1 MILAN
6 TKATGY
12 SLGLPLFWP
21 EDPTQL
27 STGIIQGIS
36 ISLRLPAGSVPSALY
51 IDKYSIQGNHVTMTV
66 NGDGIVCSL
75 DVSLSDTY
83 ATFPLQGA
91 SDIFLA
97 GWVALYPQ
105 NGDRQLNLQGA
116 QINPMYIH
124 ASYDESPDFGN
135 FTLVEAPVTSADTSG
150 AWMSG
155 NIAASGIV
163 GSTTVLSA
171 APLQTLR
178 MVASPEVGLS
188 SAFVS
193 GDLVYTGIPNTAV
206 TRAEPVDS
214 VSIRYIN
221 GNPVSGGVYT
231 LKLPDSWVVMGNE
244 LCARVGNPSDLPS
257 CTTVD
262 VIQETLG
269 PQNFPDNNPLSVAF
283 PGGALNMAPIYN
295 GTIKFNSEYESG
307 GLVWSQF
314 STLHDA

>member
-21 EDPTQL
+21 NDPTQL

-36 ISLRLPAGSVPSALY
+36 ISLRLPTGSSPAPLY
-51 IDKYSIQGNHVTMTV
+51 INKYSIQGSHVTMSI
-66 NGDGIVCSL
+66 NGAGIICSL

-83 ATFPLQGA
+83 ATYPLQGA
-91 SDIFLA
+91 SDAFLA
-97 GWVALYPQ
+97 GWVGLYPQ
-105 NGDRQLNLQGA
+105 TADRLLNLQGA
-116 QINPMYIH
+116 QINPMYVHI
-124 ASYDESPDFGN
+124 SYDESPDFGN
-135 FTLVEAPVTSADTSG
+135 FTLVETPITSGETSG

-155 NIAASGIV
+155 NLVASGAV
-163 GSTTVLSA
+163 GAATVLSSI
-171 APLQTLR
+171 PLQELV
-178 MVASPEVGLS
+178 VADSPNVGFS
-188 SAFVS
+188 STVTS
-193 GDLVYTGIPNTAV
+193 GGVVYTGIADTAV
-206 TRAEPVDS
+206 TSAEPVDS

-231 LKLPDSWVVMGNE
+231 LKLPDNWVVMGNE
-244 LCARVGNPSDLPS
+244 LCARVGNPSNTPS

-269 PQNFPDNNPLSVAF
+269 PQNFPNENPLSVAF
-283 PGGALNMAPIYN
+283 PGGNLNLTPIYN
-295 GTIKFNSEYESG
+295 GTVKFNAEYENG

-314 STLHDA
+314 SSQHDA